1 MLTLLNLPRKI
12 RNLFSSILLVG
23 IVPANGTKEPHD
35 LNPYIDILVDEL
47 LELSSSTLFDA
58 FQKVPFKAKVE
69 ILLHILDYPGICKVM
84 SVVGSGGINGCMFC
98 DLKGTYNPDLQ
109 KTVYLQNR
117 KFLPENSK
125 LRKDKKG

>member
-1 MLTLLNLPRKI
+1 M
-12 RNLFSSILLVG
+12 
-23 IVPANGTKEPHD
+23 EPHD

-98 DLKGTYNPDLQ
+98 DLKGSIE
-109 KTVYLQNR
+109 VYRVQEHVLVDEIATSR
-117 KFLPENSK
+117 SHHPNST
-125 LRKDKKG
+125 